1 MNIYNEKLQHIL
13 GVLDT
18 ELLYSEASMGNGMP
32 CLNRNACL
40 FASCSTRTFC
50 NSQPLRGTMQQ
61 GFLKCDL
68 Y

>member
-13 GVLDT
+13 GVSDT

-40 FASCSTRTFC
+40 FASCSTRTF
-50 NSQPLRGTMQQ
+50 
-61 GFLKCDL
+61 
-68 Y
+68 